1 MRKIVC
7 LLLLFTIIGTSHADA
22 QFGALFRVIKKG
34 FSKSA
39 VKSTSKATVKSV
51 SKSTDDI
58 ARFGGKSSS
67 KLSKSAR
74 LGRRTAKTISKET
87 DDLFKVTKTIGKKS
101 IKSTDDIFSEG
112 KGVIKGSYVDK
123 EIDDIFK
130 KFGTKKP
137 ITKSLLKTTHNKWAD
152 LNDFKFINNKR
163 GFDIISKDG
172 QNLGHIFT
180 NGETTVV
187 NTYSLTARK
196 VVNPLLDVKPIP
208 NSIYKVE
215 NNIFK
220 VDKYGRTVEA
230 NASSFSKNII
240 DRKDIIGSRENAK
253 AMRKQGIK
261 GVDDGGHLIAHSLGG
276 NTGALN
282 IVPMESSLNRIR
294 YYSIERFLKN
304 NSKTSKNYKVQVF
317 YGNKNSLR
325 PKKFIQSFE
334 YRGSVE
340 NLDKLSKINK
350 RFKYKRRNDA
360 LGQEYFECTVKHKN
374 K

>member
-1 MRKIVC
+1 MKKIVC
-7 LLLLFTIIGTSHADA
+7 LLLLFITIGTSQADA

-34 FSKSA
+34 FSKST
-39 VKSTSKATVKSV
+39 VKSTSKAAVKSA
-51 SKSTDDI
+51 SKSTDEI
-58 ARFGGKSSS
+58 IEYGGKSTS
-67 KLSKSAR
+67 KLGKSTK
-74 LGRRTAKTISKET
+74 LGRFTTKTVSKET
-87 DDLFKVTKTIGKKS
+87 DDLFKVTKTISKKT

-112 KGVIKGSYVDK
+112 KSVIKGSYVDK

-130 KFGTKKP
+130 KSGTRKF
-137 ITKSLLKTTHNKWAD
+137 ISASVLKSSHTKWAD
-152 LNDFKFINNKR
+152 LNGFKLINSKR
-163 GFDIISKDG
+163 GFDIISKEG
-172 QNLGHIFT
+172 NNIGHVLT
-180 NGETTVV
+180 NGKITVV

-215 NNIFK
+215 NSIFK

-230 NASSFSKNII
+230 SASSFPRNII
-240 DRKDIIGSRENAK
+240 DRNTIIGSRENAK
-253 AMRKQGIK
+253 AMAKQGIK

-304 NSKTSKNYKVQVF
+304 NSKTSKNYKVQVI
-317 YGNKNSLR
+317 YRNKHKLR
-325 PKKFIQSFE
+325 PQKFIQSFE
-334 YRGSVE
+334 YRGPLE

-350 RFKYKRRNDA
+350 RFKYKKRTDN

-374 K
+374 I